1 MGKLLLVGQTLFY
14 AGMALPTY
22 VVWIGL
28 YTVQKPLLKL
38 LTASSHA
45 AMPPTIDAVQPG
57 DCVSI
62 LVGLLE
68 LPLCVLSYVYY
79 CCMQRALLPIGAKMR
94 INLATDK
101 WTDTLFLKLG
111 QGKMEQKTIIGALLF
126 GPRWNTHTNVNALAI
141 LPKGR
146 KTTLTVENV
155 KAPGFSWQIVA
166 YGNHMNRDT
175 IGKCG
180 KLAAGGD
187 TFEFPVETKAP
198 YPTQFSLAIRSYL
211 FDGTKEATLPKIWMD
226 GELLNKEP
234 STFSKDKL
242 AFNYDL
248 RKAQKAHH
256 LALHFYIWP
265 LLCFRR
271 FFTEHFVRWQYLP
284 VGNPETQ
291 WLYGPTFAGYALNF
305 KVDAEIH
312 ADHLVFCSVYSR
324 ASMPTLPCNEIL
336 ELDQTLP
343 TCDEDGYWAMRCVRK
358 DGATTSE
365 AVLEKIKVTLN
376 RASKKAD

>member
-68 LPLCVLSYVYY
+68 LPLCVLSYFYY

-111 QGKMEQKTIIGALLF
+111 QGKMEQKTIVGALLF
-126 GPRWNTHTNVNALAI
+126 GPRWNTHTN
-141 LPKGR
+141 
-146 KTTLTVENV
+146 
-155 KAPGFSWQIVA
+155 IVA

-180 KLAAGGD
+180 KLATGGD

-248 RKAQKAHH
+248 RKAQRAHH

-305 KVDAEIH
+305 K
-312 ADHLVFCSVYSR
+312 
-324 ASMPTLPCNEIL
+324 
-336 ELDQTLP
+336 TLP
-343 TCDEDGYWAMRCVRK
+343 TCDEDGAGRCACARTARRRP
-358 DGATTSE
+358 GR
-365 AVLEKIKVTLN
+365 LEKIKVTLN